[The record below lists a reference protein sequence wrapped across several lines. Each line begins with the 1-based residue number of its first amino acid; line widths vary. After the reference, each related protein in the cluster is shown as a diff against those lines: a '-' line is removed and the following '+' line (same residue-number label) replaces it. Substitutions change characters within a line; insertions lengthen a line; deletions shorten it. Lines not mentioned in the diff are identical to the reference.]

1 MATAKTK
8 SVWFCKECGN
18 ESPKWMGRC
27 PACGEWNTM
36 VEETV
41 ATGKKMTAVTVP
53 GASHKPLKL
62 SEIDSARE
70 QRISLNNAEVDRILG
85 GGLVEGSLVL
95 IGGEPGIG
103 KSTLSLQIPLNCP
116 ALKTLYV
123 TGEESARQVKL
134 RASRIGGDDSGCMI
148 YSETLMEN
156 ILEQARA
163 MMPDLMVVDSVQ
175 TMFSQNVESSP
186 GSVTQIKETASML
199 LRFAKETGVPVI
211 LIGHITKEG
220 SIAGP
225 KILEHIVDVVL
236 QFEGDNRGTYRL
248 LRSIKN
254 RFGSTSELAVFEMT
268 GKGLREVSN
277 PSEMLIPMHE
287 EGLSGVAVS
296 AMLDGTRPFLIE
308 VQSLVSSAAYGT
320 PQRSATGFDVRRLNM
335 LLAVLEKR
343 AGFKLGVKD
352 VFLNMAGGLKV
363 SDPACDLAVISAV
376 LSSNFDFA
384 IPSDI
389 CFAGE
394 IGLSGEVR
402 PVAQTDRRIIEAA
415 RLGFKKI
422 YVSSYSSLEGV
433 GNAAIEVVKVLF
445 FLFFAFCEYGGATST
460 PLDTS
465 LLFLF
470 AFSCLSCHSRTSH
483 DVTHKHLSDCYHLA
497 FCRSFLVLEQCD
509 VLVYLL
515 CSTCLVSLPFL
526 LRSMRRYNSVFVAL
540 AFFYFSTAR
549 CF

>member
-1 MATAKTK
+1 MATLKTK
-8 SVWFCKECGN
+8 TVWFCKSCGN
-18 ESPKWMGRC
+18 ESSKWMGRC

-41 ATGKKMTAVTVP
+41 ATGRKTSSASVSVP
-53 GASHKPLKL
+53 GSGRKPMPL
-62 SEIDSARE
+62 SEIDTTKE
-70 QRISLNNAEVDRILG
+70 NRISLNNAEVDRILG

-103 KSTLSLQIPLNCP
+103 KSTLSLQLPLNCP
-116 ALKTLYV
+116 SLKTLYV
-123 TGEESARQVKL
+123 TGEESAKQVKL
-134 RASRIGGDDSGCMI
+134 RAARIGGDDAGCMI

-156 ILEQARA
+156 IIAEARSI
-163 MMPDLMVVDSVQ
+163 MPDLMVVDSVQ

-236 QFEGDNRGTYRL
+236 QFEGDNRGSYRL

-277 PSEMLIPMHE
+277 PSEMLVPMHGE
-287 EGLSGVAVS
+287 DLSGIAVS

-308 VQSLVSSAAYGT
+308 VQALVSSAAYGT

-343 AGFKLGVKD
+343 AGF
-352 VFLNMAGGLKV
+352 
-363 SDPACDLAVISAV
+363 
-376 LSSNFDFA
+376 
-384 IPSDI
+384 
-389 CFAGE
+389 
-394 IGLSGEVR
+394 
-402 PVAQTDRRIIEAA
+402 
-415 RLGFKKI
+415 
-422 YVSSYSSLEGV
+422 
-433 GNAAIEVVKVLF
+433 
-445 FLFFAFCEYGGATST
+445 
-460 PLDTS
+460 
-465 LLFLF
+465 
-470 AFSCLSCHSRTSH
+470 
-483 DVTHKHLSDCYHLA
+483 
-497 FCRSFLVLEQCD
+497 
-509 VLVYLL
+509 
-515 CSTCLVSLPFL
+515 
-526 LRSMRRYNSVFVAL
+526 
-540 AFFYFSTAR
+540 
-549 CF
+549 

>member
-1 MATAKTK
+1 MATVKTK
-8 SVWFCKECGN
+8 TVWFCKACGN
-18 ESPKWMGRC
+18 ESSKWMGRC

-41 ATGKKMTAVTVP
+41 ATGKKVGVQSVAVP
-53 GASHKPLKL
+53 GSSHKPMPLA
-62 SEIDSARE
+62 EIDSTSE
-70 QRISLNNAEVDRILG
+70 NRISLNNAEVDRILG

-116 ALKTLYV
+116 SLKTLYV
-123 TGEESARQVKL
+123 TGEESVRQVKL
-134 RASRIGGDDSGCMI
+134 RAARIGGDDSGCLI

-156 ILEQARA
+156 IISEARSI
-163 MMPDLMVVDSVQ
+163 MPDLMVVDSVQ

-186 GSVTQIKETASML
+186 GSVTQIKETAAML

-236 QFEGDNRGTYRL
+236 QFEGDNRGSYRL

-308 VQSLVSSAAYGT
+308 VQALVSTAAYGT

-363 SDPACDLAVISAV
+363 SDPACDLAVVAAV

-394 IGLSGEVR
+394 VGLSGEVR

-415 RLGFKKI
+415 RLGFRKI
-422 YVSSYSSLEGV
+422 YVSNFSGLENVPDG
-433 GNAAIEVVKVLF
+433 IEVIKV
-445 FLFFAFCEYGGATST
+445 
-460 PLDTS
+460 
-465 LLFLF
+465 
-470 AFSCLSCHSRTSH
+470 
-483 DVTHKHLSDCYHLA
+483 SDIPAL
-497 FCRSFLVLEQCD
+497 CRSLFKG
-509 VLVYLL
+509 
-515 CSTCLVSLPFL
+515 
-526 LRSMRRYNSVFVAL
+526 
-540 AFFYFSTAR
+540 
-549 CF
+549 